1 MPELPEV
8 ETVVGGLRSILLGKR
23 VRQFVFLS
31 SHLHRRQPTPALRPE
46 DYRGKRIR
54 EIQRRGKMIIFDFE
68 GGCGL
73 LIHLK
78 MTGQLY
84 LVDPEQPADKHTHAR
99 MTFAGFRLELRFRD
113 IRKFGFVNCLREPDI
128 WQKVNSELG
137 PEPLSLGWPEFREL
151 LRKHGKKRIKGWLLD
166 QKLIAGIGNIYSDE
180 ILFRAGVRPDRSAG
194 SLSPE
199 EARKVFR
206 SMRAVLSRAIEL
218 KGSSVSD
225 YVDSAG
231 QKGRYQNEHRVYDRE
246 GEVCRRCRLGRIQRK
261 KIAGRSS
268 FFCPA
273 CQK

>member
-8 ETVVGGLRSILLGKR
+8 ETVVRGLRSALEGKR

-31 SHLHRRQPTPALRPE
+31 THLQRKQPVPALCPE
-46 DYRGKRIR
+46 DYRGKRIK
-54 EIQRRGKMIIFDFE
+54 EIQRRGKMIIFNFE

-78 MTGQLY
+78 MTGQLF
-84 LVDPEQPADKHTHAR
+84 LTDPRQPIDKHTHAR
-99 MTFAGFRLELRFRD
+99 MSFSGFRPELRFRD
-113 IRKFGFVNCLREPDI
+113 IRKFGFLNCLRAPDI
-128 WQKVNSELG
+128 WKKVNSELG
-137 PEPLSLGWPEFREL
+137 PEPLSVGWPEFRDL
-151 LRKHGKKRIKGWLLD
+151 LQKHAKKRIKGWLLD

-180 ILFRAGVRPDRSAG
+180 ILFRAGVRPDRLAG
-194 SLSPE
+194 SLSLA

-206 SMRAVLSRAIEL
+206 SMRAVLRRAIEL

-225 YVDSAG
+225 YVDSTG
-231 QKGRYQNEHRVYDRE
+231 QKGRFQAQHRVYDRE
-246 GEVCRRCRLGRIQRK
+246 GRPCRRCQLALIQRK
-261 KIAGRSS
+261 EIAGRSS